1 MPQLRHHLDAYADP
15 EPDGRVFVGL
25 YGATPLSRNFALI
38 WKRAKIKAGPGV
50 PAELHFRDLR
60 HTAATSPSGAS
71 TRELMGRMG
80 HASMRAALIYQHRTT
95 ERDRVIADAL
105 DAMIREVR

>member
-50 PAELHFRDLR
+50 PAELHFHDLR
-60 HTAATSPSGAS
+60 HTGNHFAAASGPVPGSLWA
-71 TRELMGRMG
+71 
-80 HASMRAALIYQHRTT
+80 ARATPVCEPR
-95 ERDRVIADAL
+95 
-105 DAMIREVR
+105 